1 MSQAARTWRLRAR
14 VAKRNGAI
22 ALSKR
27 GEVSAA
33 RAGSHVVGEEVDAPL
48 LKKQDCARCIRVR
61 MHLLRLGVSKIL
73 VALVE
78 IITFYQCLRAK

>member
-33 RAGSHVVGEEVDAPL
+33 RVGPHVVGDEVDDVHVG
-48 LKKQDCARCIRVR
+48 K
-61 MHLLRLGVSKIL
+61 SKI
-73 VALVE
+73 VRDASVHA
-78 IITFYQCLRAK
+78 FGAVFKR

>member
-1 MSQAARTWRLRAR
+1 MSQAARTWRLRER

-33 RAGSHVVGEEVDAPL
+33 RVGPHVVGDEVDDVHVGKRL
-48 LKKQDCARCIRVR
+48 CEMYQC
-61 MHLLRLGVSKIL
+61 MHLLQLGFSK
-73 VALVE
+73 
-78 IITFYQCLRAK
+78 R